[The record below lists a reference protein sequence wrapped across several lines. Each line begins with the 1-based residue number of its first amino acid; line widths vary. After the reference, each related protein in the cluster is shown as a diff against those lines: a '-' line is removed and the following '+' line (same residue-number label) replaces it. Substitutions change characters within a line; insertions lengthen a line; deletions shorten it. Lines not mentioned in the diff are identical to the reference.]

1 MALGPVDVYIIG
13 FPGNN
18 FTGQVAP
25 AILEQME
32 NGTIRLLDVLLVI
45 KSPEGSITAF
55 ELADLVEG
63 VGPDMTGLELGQPG
77 ALGKDDAE
85 VVADELPNGSSAP
98 LAMRAASALW
108 TALPHWRLS
117 PSSSLK
123 SRWISTCQC
132 RLGHVSKFF
141 RRE

>member
-32 NGTIRLLDVLLVI
+32 KGTIRLLDVLLVI

-85 VVADELPNGSSAP
+85 VVADELPNGSSALLIAFENVWAAKLVGA
-98 LAMRAASALW
+98 LADADA
-108 TALPHWRLS
+108 
-117 PSSSLK
+117 
-123 SRWISTCQC
+123 
-132 RLGHVSKFF
+132 HVIDYVRIPPDVAEAVITS
-141 RRE
+141 